1 MSTISTVYF
10 SPHSSSGAY
19 PAQLTE
25 CVSTLNQCLPEIV
38 TISHAQWTRMVI
50 TAIDIIIP
58 LMPVNIINR
67 AEQTD
72 LTVVEKMCRASRNVF
87 GKIAEINTYQPTKYL
102 YTNLSRACALVFTS
116 IHNSRIKISYNTTEY
131 VINPDGY
138 VSRIRVSNQAAQA
151 CDRLAA
157 DPLAVSEN
165 TDQVIASLVA
175 GISFTGN

>member
-72 LTVVEKMCRASRNVF
+72 LTVVV
-87 GKIAEINTYQPTKYL
+87 
-102 YTNLSRACALVFTS
+102 
-116 IHNSRIKISYNTTEY
+116 
-131 VINPDGY
+131 
-138 VSRIRVSNQAAQA
+138 
-151 CDRLAA
+151 
-157 DPLAVSEN
+157 
-165 TDQVIASLVA
+165 
-175 GISFTGN
+175 